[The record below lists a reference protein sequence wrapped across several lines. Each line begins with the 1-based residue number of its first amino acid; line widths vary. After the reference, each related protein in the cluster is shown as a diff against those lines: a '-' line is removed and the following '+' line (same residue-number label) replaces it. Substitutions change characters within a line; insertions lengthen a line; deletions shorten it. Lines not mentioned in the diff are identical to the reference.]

1 MTDKERFAEK
11 AASGYAVCFAE
22 ACPLREQCLRWL
34 VGQQIPATQKYITCV
49 NHRQEGVGTEHCPHH
64 RSARKVQMA
73 QGMTHIFTDDMPK
86 RVEPGV
92 RNALIARQ
100 NRSYY
105 FEYRNGKR
113 LIPPSLQKEIRQLF
127 RDFGWTEP
135 VEFDGYVEEYEW

>member
-1 MTDKERFAEK
+1 
-11 AASGYAVCFAE
+11 
-22 ACPLREQCLRWL
+22 
-34 VGQQIPATQKYITCV
+34 
-49 NHRQEGVGTEHCPHH
+49 
-64 RSARKVQMA
+64 MA

-92 RNALIARQ
+92 RNTLIARL

-105 FEYRNGKR
+105 FEFRNGKR
-113 LIPPSLQKEIRQLF
+113 LISPSLQEEIRQLF